1 VPDRRPGPTMTAV
14 GSLVPKGPEVY
25 RPKGDTSLAEEPG
38 RVGRILERMRPEEG
52 WASLPLVLFLAGT
65 MAWSI
70 ADARWVV
77 GKNELTSF
85 LVWIALAA
93 ALWGYVSARLAPS
106 PWLAHS
112 LGCIIGAFV
121 VIEAV
126 GASLP
131 NADPGLV
138 GWFRTAANSV
148 TQAYLDLTWRHQVS
162 TLQVGHFCLVLG
174 IVAWGTAQA
183 AAYDV
188 FGYHRSVNGVLLLA
202 VVLVANMALTQQ
214 DQFSALVVFSAAAL
228 MLLLLA
234 HAADERSSWLR
245 HRIWR
250 GRDFRA
256 PHLQGGMA
264 FASVAVAGSLVLTLV
279 ASSAPLAS
287 TFKGVNDNIG
297 EAFGWLSQ
305 YLPNGA
311 NSRYQPSADFGS
323 SAAVT
328 WSFHESPHQVFT
340 IRVPSGS
347 MAFHWRLATYDT
359 FRTTGW
365 ALGSNTHTDQV
376 IAGSSLEGGTQDSVG
391 PIPPGRKQVSI
402 VVHVQDTSIKHLVVA
417 NAPSDVNAPV
427 QRTLVGSDP
436 SSASVAWLSTDARD
450 YTLSSYVPNTDPSG
464 NGLTEWLLQH
474 AGTNYPP
481 GLKAKY
487 TQGTEAVKSNG
498 INLLAEIETWA
509 HTSGSAFADEYD
521 VAQAIQAYLHST
533 AFTYNADITAFM
545 PRCAGLSTVD
555 CFAYIREG
563 FCEQYATT
571 MTMLMRMKGFPAR
584 YVLGYL
590 PGAIDQ
596 YTLVQQVTS
605 QQKHAWV
612 EVYFPT
618 YGWIP
623 FDPTGGGVGRP
634 TYLAPGEAVFSTP
647 TPVPTPEIPATTG
660 PGGPS
665 ASAST
670 APGGT
675 GPTSDAGG
683 FSLLLVSGVLVA
695 VMVLAL
701 FVLWRRRPRRLEGPE
716 SVYRNVVRLAGR
728 VGYKPAPTQTVYEY
742 TGMLADVVPV
752 ARDSLGVV
760 AVAKVEATYG
770 KRQIDSER
778 LASLAAA
785 QEIIRRALLRLALRM
800 PRLRRRSVSRPGGSG
815 GSKGGSGR
823 NRR

>member
-1 VPDRRPGPTMTAV
+1 
-14 GSLVPKGPEVY
+14 
-25 RPKGDTSLAEEPG
+25 
-38 RVGRILERMRPEEG
+38 
-52 WASLPLVLFLAGT
+52 
-65 MAWSI
+65 
-70 ADARWVV
+70 
-77 GKNELTSF
+77 
-85 LVWIALAA
+85 
-93 ALWGYVSARLAPS
+93 
-106 PWLAHS
+106 
-112 LGCIIGAFV
+112 
-121 VIEAV
+121 
-126 GASLP
+126 
-131 NADPGLV
+131 
-138 GWFRTAANSV
+138 
-148 TQAYLDLTWRHQVS
+148 
-162 TLQVGHFCLVLG
+162 
-174 IVAWGTAQA
+174 
-183 AAYDV
+183 
-188 FGYHRSVNGVLLLA
+188 
-202 VVLVANMALTQQ
+202 
-214 DQFSALVVFSAAAL
+214 
-228 MLLLLA
+228 
-234 HAADERSSWLR
+234 
-245 HRIWR
+245 
-250 GRDFRA
+250 
-256 PHLQGGMA
+256 
-264 FASVAVAGSLVLTLV
+264 
-279 ASSAPLAS
+279 
-287 TFKGVNDNIG
+287 
-297 EAFGWLSQ
+297 
-305 YLPNGA
+305 
-311 NSRYQPSADFGS
+311 
-323 SAAVT
+323 
-328 WSFHESPHQVFT
+328 
-340 IRVPSGS
+340 
-347 MAFHWRLATYDT
+347 
-359 FRTTGW
+359 
-365 ALGSNTHTDQV
+365 
-376 IAGSSLEGGTQDSVG
+376 
-391 PIPPGRKQVSI
+391 
-402 VVHVQDTSIKHLVVA
+402 
-417 NAPSDVNAPV
+417 
-427 QRTLVGSDP
+427 
-436 SSASVAWLSTDARD
+436 
-450 YTLSSYVPNTDPSG
+450 
-464 NGLTEWLLQH
+464 
-474 AGTNYPP
+474 
-481 GLKAKY
+481 
-487 TQGTEAVKSNG
+487 
-498 INLLAEIETWA
+498 
-509 HTSGSAFADEYD
+509 
-521 VAQAIQAYLHST
+521 
-533 AFTYNADITAFM
+533 
-545 PRCAGLSTVD
+545 LSTVD